1 MKKIIITFLILVT
14 SCGYQPLY
22 LNKDPNKLIFKE
34 IKLLGDKNINRQIIS
49 TISIKEDKENFTF
62 EKVTLKNRENI
73 IETSKDSKGQPVSF
87 KMIIILDFEIG
98 NKGNIIKQKT
108 FVKEFSYKN
117 QENKFDLSEYEIDLR
132 NNLTNQ
138 IIEELNIFLNI

>member
-87 KMIIILDFEIG
+87 KMIIILDFEIKLG
-98 NKGNIIKQKT
+98 IELNKDCLL
-108 FVKEFSYKN
+108 SYKSS
-117 QENKFDLSEYEIDLR
+117 KAPA
-132 NNLTNQ
+132 LTNPFRTPS
-138 IIEELNIFLNI
+138 INAGIFQ